1 MSIIKKIAVTASCIF
16 GLATSG
22 VSNAQTICVFDP
34 GGKAGDYYRLLDTYA
49 LEASSWGVK
58 IEVKAYTDEETAVKD
73 YEAKQCDGVIATG
86 VRLQRFNNFPTS
98 VEAIGALPTYS
109 LLTDMVKTM
118 TTSSGAAKKMS
129 KDGHDTVGII
139 PVGAVYL
146 FVRDRSVDTVSEL
159 AGKRIATMDYDKPS
173 VVMVDKVG
181 AIMVPADLGSIGP
194 KFNNGDVDICYVS
207 APVYQAFELWRGL
220 GTNGGIVRLPIAQS
234 SLQVLLRAESF
245 PIPDFTAKSRQ
256 FFWKSFQSN
265 IDLVKKAEQGIPSK
279 YWIDLPEASLPG
291 FDEMF
296 QKSRIELRDSH
307 NAYHPMMLKVMR
319 DLRCA
324 DDGERAECAENKE

>member
-1 MSIIKKIAVTASCIF
+1 MSIIKKIVLTASCVL

-22 VSNAQTICVFDP
+22 AADAQTICVFDP
-34 GGKAGDYYRLLDTYA
+34 GGKSGDYYRLLDDYA
-49 LEASSWGVK
+49 LEASSWGVN

-73 YEAKQCDGVIATG
+73 YEAKQCDGVVATG
-86 VRLQRFNNFPTS
+86 VRLQRFNNFSTS
-98 VEAIGALPTYS
+98 VEAIGALPTYP

-146 FVRDRSVDTVSEL
+146 FVRDRSIDTVSEL
-159 AGKRIATMDYDKPS
+159 SGKRIATMDYDKPS
-173 VVMVDKVG
+173 VVMVSKVG
-181 AIMVPADLGSIGP
+181 AVMVPADLGSIGP
-194 KFNNGDVDICYVS
+194 KFNNGDVDACYVS
-207 APVYQAFELWRGL
+207 APVYQAFELWKGL
-220 GTNGGIVRLPIAQS
+220 GTNGGIVNLPIAQS
-234 SLQVLLRAESF
+234 SLQVLLHAESF

-265 IDLVKKAEQGIPSK
+265 IDLVKKAEQEIPAK
-279 YWIDLPEASLPG
+279 YWIELPKSSLPG
-291 FDEMF
+291 FDDMF
-296 QKSRIELRDSH
+296 QKTRIELRDSH
-307 NAYHPMMLKVMR
+307 NSYHPMMLKVMR

-324 DDGERAECAENKE
+324 DDGARSECAENKE